1 MVAKLS
7 WGAVIV
13 FHRSCFGV
21 GSSCWRRME
30 SPEKSSKCGVAS
42 IPDDQVEDA
51 MFCVKEVIRTC
62 CSRYY
67 GDASAART
75 PISCSNSSL
84 SKALPTVVASTD
96 EYEHADRE

>member
-51 MFCVKEVIRTC
+51 MFCVKEVILAATDVLLKVLWGRFG
-62 CSRYY
+62 SK
-67 GDASAART
+67 DAY
-75 PISCSNSSL
+75 IM
-84 SKALPTVVASTD
+84 
-96 EYEHADRE
+96 